1 MRGVRG
7 VLDTSVL
14 RRPAAALLLRR
25 SSAAQPAAAAAAS
38 SSIQHSRNLPGR
50 KVEYRNVDGM
60 RHDDGRYTAFKAS
73 VRGIVGDDGVI
84 DDPVRTFAYGTDA
97 SFYRLT
103 PQVVVKV
110 RSEQEVVDVLEVA
123 RVHQTPV
130 TFRAAG
136 IGRSKPFNGT

>member
-7 VLDTSVL
+7 VLGTSVL

-25 SSAAQPAAAAAAS
+25 ASAAQPAAAAAVS
-38 SSIQHSRNLPGR
+38 SSIQQSRNLPGR

-123 RVHQTPV
+123 R
-130 TFRAAG
+130 
-136 IGRSKPFNGT
+136 